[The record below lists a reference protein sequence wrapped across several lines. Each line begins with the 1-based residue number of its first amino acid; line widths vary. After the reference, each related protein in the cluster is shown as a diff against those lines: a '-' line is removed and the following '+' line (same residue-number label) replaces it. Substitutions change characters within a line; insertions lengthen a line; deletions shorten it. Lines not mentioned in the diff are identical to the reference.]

1 MSGGTTSAPADR
13 KLVLV
18 VDDDPN
24 IRTIVARALS
34 PMYDIRQAG
43 DGLAAAD
50 ELGKLPTPDLIIL
63 DIMMPQA
70 DGLSFATAAKANP
83 KYKSIPIIFLTARTS
98 PGDIVK
104 GIQAGARGYLTK
116 PFKIEALREK
126 VAKVLG

>member
-1 MSGGTTSAPADR
+1 MSGGATPTSSDR
-13 KLVLV
+13 KLILV

-24 IRTIVARALS
+24 IRTIIARALS
-34 PMYDIRQAG
+34 PKYDIRQAG

-50 ELGKLPTPDLIIL
+50 ELAKLPCPDLIIL

-83 KYKSIPIIFLTARTS
+83 KYKSIPILFLTARTA

-116 PFKIEALREK
+116 PFKIEVLREK
-126 VAKVLG
+126 VTKVLG

>member
-1 MSGGTTSAPADR
+1 MGGGVTSAPTER
-13 KLVLV
+13 KLILV

-24 IRTIVARALS
+24 IRTIIARALS
-34 PMYDIRQAG
+34 PTYDIRQAG

-50 ELGKLPTPDLIIL
+50 ELAKPPLPDLIIL

-70 DGLSFATAAKANP
+70 DGLTFAAAAKSNP
-83 KYKSIPIIFLTARTS
+83 KFRSVPILFLTARAS
-98 PGDIVK
+98 PADVVK

-116 PFKIEALREK
+116 PFKIETLREK

>member
-1 MSGGTTSAPADR
+1 MSGGATSASAHR
-13 KLVLV
+13 KLILV

-34 PMYDIRQAG
+34 PTYDIRQAG

-50 ELGKLPTPDLIIL
+50 ELAKLPTPDLIIL
-63 DIMMPQA
+63 DVMMPQA
-70 DGLSFATAAKANP
+70 DGLTFATAAKASP
-83 KYKSIPIIFLTARTS
+83 KFKTIPILFLTARTS
-98 PGDIVK
+98 PADIVK

>member
-1 MSGGTTSAPADR
+1 MSGGATSAPAER
-13 KLVLV
+13 KLILV

-24 IRTIVARALS
+24 IRTIIARALS
-34 PMYDIRQAG
+34 PTYDIRQAG

-50 ELGKLPTPDLIIL
+50 ELAKLPTPDLIIL
-63 DIMMPQA
+63 DVMMPQA
-70 DGLSFATAAKANP
+70 DGLTFATAAKANP
-83 KYKSIPIIFLTARTS
+83 KFKTIPILFLTARTS
-98 PGDIVK
+98 PADIVK